1 MGGQAVV
8 VRAGALGDVL
18 LLRRAVAALRR
29 AHDRVLLIAPGA
41 PGAALVGT
49 GPAEVD
55 ALFAW
60 ERPEVSALFAGA
72 ASGPLRERLRETV
85 LTVVYSRSAELAR
98 SLGAA
103 GPRLIVHDPAPAAG
117 VHASQWLAQPL
128 AAMGLGAPGELE
140 PIRPTPAEAD
150 AARTILASLPER
162 FLAIHPGSGSARKNW
177 PPDRF
182 AALAE
187 ALAPGRPWLLV
198 EGPADANAVA
208 PLAVRPGVVLARGLD
223 PRTLGAVLSRAGL
236 YVGHD
241 SGVSHLAAAWGAP
254 TLALFGPTD
263 PAVWAPVGTR
273 VRVVR
278 APEARM
284 DRLSVEPVLAVARQA
299 VDC

>member
-1 MGGQAVV
+1 LSAQAVV

-41 PGAALVGT
+41 AGAALVGT

-72 ASGPLRERLRETV
+72 ASGPLQDRLRESV
-85 LTVVYSRSAELAR
+85 LAVVYSRSAELAGR
-98 SLGAA
+98 LGAA
-103 GPRLIVHDPAPAAG
+103 GPRVIAHDPAPAAG

-187 ALAPGRPWLLV
+187 ALAPGRSWLLV
-198 EGPADANAVA
+198 EGPADASAVA
-208 PLAVRPGVVLARGLD
+208 PLAGRPGVVLARGLD

-236 YVGHD
+236 YIGHD

-254 TLALFGPTD
+254 TLALFGQTD
-263 PAVWAPVGTR
+263 PAVWAPIGPH
-273 VRVVR
+273 VR
-278 APEARM
+278 ALRAPDARM
-284 DRLSVEPVLAVARQA
+284 DTLSLEAVLTAARLTVE
-299 VDC
+299 C